1 MYQLII
7 YRKSDGAI
15 QRVVSRAQTP
25 TNSLV
30 SFGFNPVLFDSCK
43 VVSKERIVP
52 SKWKIKD
59 GKLTPLL
66 SKQEELLKEF
76 KPQSKENIEG
86 YSLVFV
92 GDPASAKTGFGTQYK
107 ILKEGLERRG
117 YKIKQIRYQNIP
129 QLIDMD
135 CDFVFALSDFGSVR
149 AIFDLDLPNL
159 VYWFALESPEWPL
172 EWNKQLKKVK
182 TVVPLTKYGQKAL
195 LEKDIRCEQPIPHGV
210 DPEVFKPIP
219 IRQRGILRLQNE
231 VDNKF
236 VISYLG
242 TNAKRKRLDL
252 LIRAYAKFLSLY
264 DTEQKSILLLKTK
277 KNGYYDLDDV
287 IAVVAKETSFPNLR
301 ERIRL
306 VEKEMS
312 EQEVNQLINI
322 SDVGFNATS
331 GEGFCVP
338 VIEYLMCGVP
348 FIAGRHTSFPEL
360 LGRNLPLVSID
371 DMEIDSRFKWT
382 RYNIDINHAAEILG
396 EYFDNWLKHKVYDR
410 QKLREIALNYT
421 SDMMVNQWDKS
432 FREFEKR
439 QVEEIFIK
447 KASTSLLQ
455 IGTSED
461 QQKIYEK
468 AAQAVDN
475 VLPEQTSGIKWI
487 KVF

>member
-1 MYQLII
+1 MYQLVI

-25 TNSLV
+25 TTSLV

-43 VVSKERIVP
+43 VISRERIVP
-52 SKWKIKD
+52 NKWKVKD
-59 GKLTPLL
+59 GKLTPLI
-66 SKQEELLKEF
+66 SKQEELLREF
-76 KPQSKENIEG
+76 KPQSKENLEG

-117 YKIKQIRYQNIP
+117 YKIQQVRYQNIP
-129 QLIDMD
+129 QLVDMD

-149 AIFDLDLPNL
+149 AIFDLDLSNL
-159 VYWFALESPEWPL
+159 VYWFALESPDWPA
-172 EWNKQLKKVK
+172 EWNKHLKKVK
-182 TVVPLTKYGQKAL
+182 TIVPLTKYGQRAL
-195 LEKDIRCEQPIPHGV
+195 LEKDVRCEQPIPHGV
-210 DPEVFKPIP
+210 DPEIFKPTP
-219 IRQRGILRLQNE
+219 IRQRGLLRLQNE

-252 LIRAYAKFLSLY
+252 LVRSYAKFVNNY
-264 DTEQKSILLLKTK
+264 DKEKRSVLLLKTK
-277 KNGYYDLDDV
+277 ENGHYDIENVILTIAEEQKNPSLRDQIRV
-287 IAVVAKETSFPNLR
+287 I
-301 ERIRL
+301 
-306 VEKEMS
+306 EKEMS
-312 EQEVNQLINI
+312 EQEVNQFINI

-338 VIEYLMCGVP
+338 TIEYLMCGVP

-360 LGRNLPLVSID
+360 LGRNLPLVSVE

-382 RYNIDINHAAEILG
+382 RYNIDTDHAAEILS
-396 EYFDNWLKHKVYDR
+396 EYFENWSKRKVYDR

-432 FREFEKR
+432 FREFERK
-439 QVEEIFIK
+439 QVEEQYIK
-447 KASTSLLQ
+447 KASTTLLQ
-455 IGTSED
+455 IGSSED

-475 VLPEQTSGIKWI
+475 VPPEQTSSIRWI